1 MPSTVTCRSSM
12 DSSRAAWVLG
22 EARLISSPRTMLAK
36 IAPGLNSKSPRSWL
50 NTLTPVTSEG
60 SRSGV
65 NWMRR
70 TEQSIERARAL
81 ASIVLPTPGTSSM
94 SRCPSASRATR
105 ARRTTSVLPSMTRSM
120 LARILSKEEAT
131 SSMPPVSGRVVATA
145 GWLLSWGAEHTDC
158 RRDGQGRGEED
169 PIRFYPPP
177 VPTAT
182 DTRARLLVAARQA
195 FADLGYGRARVEDV
209 VARAGVGH
217 GTFYAYFKNKRAALA
232 ALISENATTLVDL
245 AGQPWRPGD
254 VRASLVEVLGGLSDL
269 YDRDA
274 DLIALWTEA
283 SIQDPELGQVLD
295 EVRRQFVARIAR
307 NIEHAAGQGV
317 TRPVDPLTAATALAA
332 MAEQTM
338 FLRAVRGEPLD
349 RDLTVETLADLWL
362 HALYR

>member
-1 MPSTVTCRSSM
+1 
-12 DSSRAAWVLG
+12 
-22 EARLISSPRTMLAK
+22 
-36 IAPGLNSKSPRSWL
+36 
-50 NTLTPVTSEG
+50 
-60 SRSGV
+60 
-65 NWMRR
+65 
-70 TEQSIERARAL
+70 
-81 ASIVLPTPGTSSM
+81 
-94 SRCPSASRATR
+94 
-105 ARRTTSVLPSMTRSM
+105 
-120 LARILSKEEAT
+120 
-131 SSMPPVSGRVVATA
+131 
-145 GWLLSWGAEHTDC
+145 
-158 RRDGQGRGEED
+158 
-169 PIRFYPPP
+169 
-177 VPTAT
+177 VPTAI

-195 FADLGYGRARVEDV
+195 FADLGYARARVEDV

-232 ALISENATTLVDL
+232 ALISENAATLVEL

-283 SIQDPELGQVLD
+283 SIQ
-295 EVRRQFVARIAR
+295 
-307 NIEHAAGQGV
+307 
-317 TRPVDPLTAATALAA
+317 TAATALAA